1 MFNISSGY
9 THTHTQCT
17 IHIKSIGLHAVSRFR
32 SINRL
37 RRTHQKLSHT
47 HTLLQLCVLFF
58 YVYGFIFFDCFLGRA
73 KMLYPR
79 SGTNEICSLIYSLWL
94 SFSSS
99 PHCRPFIDSSPHSLA
114 RSHSLSDV
122 DVCIFFD
129 ALLSP
134 CLILSLSILLL
145 LLLYVYG
152 LLVPVV
158 FFFHAPALQM
168 THTKNAN
175 ARAPMYIQKTI
186 ECQCM
191 RFCLRW
197 QIV

>member
-9 THTHTQCT
+9 TLTHTHTQCT

-32 SINRL
+32 SFNRL
-37 RRTHQKLSHT
+37 RRTHQNLSHT
-47 HTLLQLCVLFF
+47 HARLQLCVPFF

-129 ALLSP
+129 ALRSP
-134 CLILSLSILLL
+134 CLILSLYFSFIVTLCLR
-145 LLLYVYG
+145 V
-152 LLVPVV
+152 
-158 FFFHAPALQM
+158 
-168 THTKNAN
+168 
-175 ARAPMYIQKTI
+175 ARAGRIFFPRSCSSNDTHKKCKRARAHVYSKNH
-186 ECQCM
+186 
-191 RFCLRW
+191 
-197 QIV
+197 